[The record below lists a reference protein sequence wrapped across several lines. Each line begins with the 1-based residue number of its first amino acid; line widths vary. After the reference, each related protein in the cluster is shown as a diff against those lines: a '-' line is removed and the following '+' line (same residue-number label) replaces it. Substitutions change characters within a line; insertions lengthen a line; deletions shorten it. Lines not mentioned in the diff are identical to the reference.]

1 MGESKEAI
9 LFKILNTFCGPKPVV
24 NNSSSYFVRTVIDFG
39 ASSHLALSSH
49 FLREPVK
56 MRRGTNVN
64 RGRFHRT
71 MGDSRTIRLN
81 VETATQSVPRWCM
94 QIFGK
99 AIQHSN
105 TSKNWPIL
113 RGSHLLRVINFMVIN
128 VIIENWPSL
137 IDRGN
142 LVEKYN
148 IKYLSCLVI
157 KHFPKYI
164 RYQAQVTL
172 DLVVCMLS
180 LWSIHRCHLAKTVS
194 MII

>member
-1 MGESKEAI
+1 MVHQNFFPLGYISSWCISFLWLVFVYWPLDSPKFLMKIKGEKANMQFCLKSYVY
-9 LFKILNTFCGPKPVV
+9 TCCGPKPVV
-24 NNSSSYFVRTVIDFG
+24 NNSSSCFVRTVIDFG

-49 FLREPVK
+49 FLRVPVK

-99 AIQHSN
+99 TIQHSN

-113 RGSHLLRVINFMVIN
+113 G
-128 VIIENWPSL
+128 
-137 IDRGN
+137 GN
-142 LVEKYN
+142 H
-148 IKYLSCLVI
+148 I
-157 KHFPKYI
+157 
-164 RYQAQVTL
+164 
-172 DLVVCMLS
+172 
-180 LWSIHRCHLAKTVS
+180 
-194 MII
+194 